1 MKENN
6 NIDQGVKE
14 MLDLLTEHSRNER
27 RQQQLG
33 AMMDRAVVMKQR
45 RHWLGAIITAVALS
59 IGVALSL
66 DFVKDKSK
74 AIVEMDEPDTEMLME
89 VKEPTVVLPENNT
102 LAAEGSIAETHN
114 EAQPLIYQTKPSVF
128 AQLVMEEKQQRLSD
142 NTLLVEPTQP
152 SEAIESENT
161 VVLSEPIENKSEE
174 TFVNQNVEPVSIEP
188 TQATTNRKTD
198 SIATTNKK
206 VENPYRPKHKFTLR
220 VGGET
225 DPYDWSGL
233 PFLPITSHFALGFT
247 IDYHFT
253 VNFSMGLGAE
263 WFGVTTY
270 RSFYSSYQERLH
282 AIPVYADLKLNFWGK
297 KNYSPFLEA
306 KLGYSIPLNKVTKYY
321 PGGLYEMAENGIGI
335 ENGRGFYADYILS
348 GPYLALG
355 LGCSMKHSNLSA
367 GMVYSH
373 ASAPGRF
380 KESFNTYYLNLL
392 SWGTN
397 FYIRYDYNFA
407 LFSDEG
413 RHRLRQIKNGKL
425 MNEFNGDGFQIQLN
439 VAGGLKPWCYSAGAA
454 LEYRF
459 PKRFSVGIG
468 ADFRGVNFTSREW
481 GSIGY
486 FENILEGQ
494 LLSVPVYGSLKAHF
508 WENKRFSPFVEYR
521 LGYTFALNSL
531 TATHWESEFQETI
544 YYEKWLQGK
553 YAYLGIGI
561 THKHSSLSLGIL
573 GQDGKRKETRRGY
586 SSTSYGWYMGGYPI
600 ELRYSYRIGSSAK
613 R

>member
-1 MKENN
+1 MKEDN
-6 NIDQGVKE
+6 NIDQDVKE
-14 MLDLLTEHSRNER
+14 MLDIVIEHGRNAR

-33 AMMDRAVVMKQR
+33 AMMDRSAASTRR
-45 RHWLGAIITAVALS
+45 RHWLWAAATAVALS
-59 IGVALSL
+59 VVVALSL
-66 DFVKDKSK
+66 NFVKDKLK
-74 AIVEMDEPDTEMLME
+74 AMVEMDEPDTEMPME
-89 VKEPTVVLPENNT
+89 VKEPKVVLPENNV
-102 LAAEGSIAETHN
+102 LATEESIAETHN
-114 EAQPLIYQTKPSVF
+114 VAQPLICQTKPSVF
-128 AQLVMEEKQQRLSD
+128 AQPVMKEKHQLLSD

-152 SEAIESENT
+152 SETIESENT

-174 TFVNQNVEPVSIEP
+174 TFVNPNAEPVSIEP
-188 TQATTNRKTD
+188 NQATTNRKTD

-206 VENPYRPKHKFTLR
+206 EENPYRPKHKFTLR

-233 PFLPITSHFALGFT
+233 PFPPITSHFALGFT
-247 IDYHFT
+247 LDYHFT
-253 VNFSMGLGAE
+253 ENFSMGLGAE

-297 KNYSPFLEA
+297 KYYSPFLEA
-306 KLGYSIPLNKVTKYY
+306 RLGYSIPLNKVTQYY
-321 PGGLYEMAENGIGI
+321 PMNNAGVYV
-335 ENGRGFYADYILS
+335 DYILS

-454 LEYRF
+454 LEYKF
-459 PKRFSVGIG
+459 PRQFSVGIG
-468 ADFRGVNFTSREW
+468 ADFRGANFTSREW

-531 TATHWESEFQETI
+531 TATHWEPEFQETI

>member
-1 MKENN
+1 MKEDN
-6 NIDQGVKE
+6 NIDQEVKE
-14 MLDLLTEHSRNER
+14 MLDIVTEHSRNER
-27 RQQQLG
+27 RQQQLS
-33 AMMDRAVVMKQR
+33 AMMDRAVVMKKR

-128 AQLVMEEKQQRLSD
+128 AQPVMKEKHQLLSD

-152 SEAIESENT
+152 SETIETENT

-174 TFVNQNVEPVSIEP
+174 TFVNQNEEPVSIEP
-188 TQATTNRKTD
+188 NQATTNRKTD
-198 SIATTNKK
+198 SIVTTNKK
-206 VENPYRPKHKFTLR
+206 EENPYRPKHKFTLR
-220 VGGET
+220 VAGET

-247 IDYHFT
+247 LDYHFT
-253 VNFSMGLGAE
+253 ENFSMGLGAE

-297 KNYSPFLEA
+297 KYYSPFLEA
-306 KLGYSIPLNKVTKYY
+306 RLGYSIPLNKVTQYY
-321 PGGLYEMAENGIGI
+321 PMNNAGI
-335 ENGRGFYADYILS
+335 YVDYILS
-348 GPYLALG
+348 GPYLSLG
-355 LGCSMKHSNLSA
+355 LGCSIKHSNLSA

-373 ASAPGRF
+373 ASSPGRF

-397 FYIRYDYNFA
+397 FYIRYDYNFTP
-407 LFSDEG
+407 FSSEG
-413 RHRLRQIKNGKL
+413 KRCLRQIKNGKL

-454 LEYRF
+454 LEYKF
-459 PKRFSVGIG
+459 PRQFSVGIG

-521 LGYTFALNSL
+521 LGYAFALNSL
-531 TATHWESEFQETI
+531 TATHWEPEFQETI
-544 YYEKWLQGK
+544 YYEKRHQGW
-553 YAYLGIGI
+553 YSYLGIGV
-561 THKHSSLSLGIL
+561 THQNSSLSFGIL
-573 GQDGKRKETRRGY
+573 GQDGHQKETRAGY
-586 SSTSYGWYMGGYPI
+586 TSDLSGYYMGGYPF
-600 ELRYSYRIGSSAK
+600 ELRYSYRIGSSSK

>member
-33 AMMDRAVVMKQR
+33 AMMDRAVVMKKR

-206 VENPYRPKHKFTLR
+206 VENLYRPKHKFTLR
-220 VGGET
+220 VGGEI
-225 DPYDWSGL
+225 DPNNLKNFPY
-233 PFLPITSHFALGFT
+233 PPISPHFALGLTF
-247 IDYHFT
+247 DYHFT
-253 VNFSMGLGAE
+253 ENFSMGLGAE
-263 WFGVTTY
+263 WFGASQY
-270 RSFYSSYQERLH
+270 EYLLH
-282 AIPVYADLKLNFWGK
+282 AVPVYADLKLNFWGER
-297 KNYSPFLEA
+297 NYSPFLETR
-306 KLGYSIPLNKVTKYY
+306 LGYTIPLSKATVYY
-321 PGGLYEMAENGIGI
+321 PTNGD
-335 ENGRGFYADYILS
+335 GFYVDYILS
-348 GPYLALG
+348 GPYLSLG
-355 LGCSMKHSNLSA
+355 LGCSMKQSNLGV

-373 ASAPGRF
+373 VISPGKL
-380 KESFNTYYLNLL
+380 KESFNINYLNLPDYL
-392 SWGTN
+392 KRRIN
-397 FYIRYDYNFA
+397 VYIRYDYTF
-407 LFSDEG
+407 LPFSDEG
-413 RHRLRQIKNGKL
+413 KLRLRQIKNGKL
-425 MNEFNGDGFQIQLN
+425 NEFNVDGFQLQLN
-439 VAGGLKPWCYSAGAA
+439 VAGGFRPWCYSAGAV
-454 LEYRF
+454 LEYKF
-459 PKRFSVGIG
+459 PKRFSFGAG

-481 GSIGY
+481 GGAGY
-486 FENILEGQ
+486 LENPSEGQ
-494 LLSVPVYGSLKAHF
+494 LLSVPVYGSLKVHF
-508 WENKRFSPFVEYR
+508 RENKPFSPFVEYR
-521 LGYTFALNSL
+521 LGYALALNRL
-531 TATHWESEFQETI
+531 TATHYNSHMSEKI
-544 YYEKWLQGK
+544 YYEIRHEGW
-553 YAYLGIGI
+553 YSYFGIGV

-573 GQDGKRKETRRGY
+573 GQDGHQKETREAYTLDG
-586 SSTSYGWYMGGYPI
+586 SAGYMGGNPF
-600 ELRYSYRIGSSAK
+600 ELRYSYRIGSSSK

>member
-1 MKENN
+1 
-6 NIDQGVKE
+6 
-14 MLDLLTEHSRNER
+14 MLDIVIEHGRNAR

-33 AMMDRAVVMKQR
+33 AMMDRSAALTRR
-45 RHWLGAIITAVALS
+45 RHWLWAAATAVVLS
-59 IGVALSL
+59 VVVALSL
-66 DFVKDKSK
+66 NFVKDKLK
-74 AIVEMDEPDTEMLME
+74 AMVEMDEPDTEMPME
-89 VKEPTVVLPENNT
+89 VKEPKVVLPENNV
-102 LAAEGSIAETHN
+102 LATEESIAETHN
-114 EAQPLIYQTKPSVF
+114 VAQPLICQTKPSVF
-128 AQLVMEEKQQRLSD
+128 AQPVMKEKHQLLSD

-152 SEAIESENT
+152 SETIETENT

-174 TFVNQNVEPVSIEP
+174 TFVNQNAEPVSIEP
-188 TQATTNRKTD
+188 NQATTNRKTD

-206 VENPYRPKHKFTLR
+206 EENPYRPKHKFTLR
-220 VGGET
+220 VAGET

-247 IDYHFT
+247 LDYHFT
-253 VNFSMGLGAE
+253 ENFSMGLGAE

-297 KNYSPFLEA
+297 KYYSPFLEA
-306 KLGYSIPLNKVTKYY
+306 RLGYSIPLNKVTEYF
-321 PGGLYEMAENGIGI
+321 PLNGCGV
-335 ENGRGFYADYILS
+335 YVDYILS
-348 GPYLALG
+348 GPYLSLG
-355 LGCSMKHSNLSA
+355 LGCSIKHSNLSV

-373 ASAPGRF
+373 ASSPGKL
-380 KESFNTYYLNLL
+380 KESLDQYYLNLL
-392 SWGTN
+392 NWGTN
-397 FYIRYDYNFA
+397 FYIRYDYTF
-407 LFSDEG
+407 LSYSDEG
-413 RHRLRQIKNGKL
+413 KHHLRHIKKGKFRD
-425 MNEFNGDGFQIQLN
+425 EFKYRDDFNSDGIQWQLN
-439 VAGGLKPWCYSAGAA
+439 VAGGFRPWCYSVGAVM
-454 LEYRF
+454 EYKF
-459 PKRFSVGIG
+459 PKHFSVGIG
-468 ADFRGVNFTSREW
+468 ADFRGVNFTAREW
-481 GSIGY
+481 GSVGY
-486 FENILEGQ
+486 FENLSDGQ
-494 LLSVPVYGSLKAHF
+494 LLSVPVYGDLKVHF
-508 WENKRFSPFVEYR
+508 WENKLFSPFVEYR
-521 LGYTFALNSL
+521 LGYSFALNSL

>member
-27 RQQQLG
+27 RQQQLS
-33 AMMDRAVVMKQR
+33 AMMDRAVVMKKR

-206 VENPYRPKHKFTLR
+206 VENPYRPKNKFTLR
-220 VGGET
+220 VGGEIARNSWRNF
-225 DPYDWSGL
+225 PY
-233 PFLPITSHFALGFT
+233 PPISPHFALGLAF
-247 IDYHFT
+247 DYHFT
-253 VNFSMGLGAE
+253 EYFSMGLGAE
-263 WFGVTTY
+263 WFGVSKY
-270 RSFYSSYQERLH
+270 HGSYHDYLH
-282 AIPVYADLKLNFWGK
+282 AIPVYADLKVNIWGK

-306 KLGYSIPLNKVTKYY
+306 KLGYSIPLNKVTEFY
-321 PGGLYEMAENGIGI
+321 PTNGS
-335 ENGRGFYADYILS
+335 GFYSVYILS
-348 GPYLALG
+348 GPYLNLG

-373 ASAPGRF
+373 ASHPGKL
-380 KESFNTYYLNLL
+380 KESFDYGIDNLL
-392 SWGTN
+392 NWGTD
-397 FYIRYDYNFA
+397 FYIRYDYTFSP
-407 LFSDEG
+407 FSDEG
-413 RHRLRQIKNGKL
+413 KSRLRQIKNGRL
-425 MNEFNGDGFQIQLN
+425 NEFIVDGFQLQLN
-439 VAGGLKPWCYSAGAA
+439 VAGGFRPWCYSAGAV
-454 LEYRF
+454 LEYKF

-481 GSIGY
+481 GSAGY
-486 FENILEGQ
+486 FENISEGQ
-494 LLSVPVYGSLKAHF
+494 LLSVPVYGDLKVHF
-508 WENKRFSPFVEYR
+508 WENKPFSPFVEYR
-521 LGYTFALNSL
+521 LGYAFALNSL
-531 TATHWESEFQETI
+531 TATHYDSYMYGLI
-544 YYEKWLQGK
+544 YYETRHQGW
-553 YAYLGIGI
+553 YSYLGIGV

-573 GQDGKRKETRRGY
+573 GQDGHQKETRAGY
-586 SSTSYGWYMGGYPI
+586 TSDLSGGYMGGFPI
-600 ELRYSYRIGSSAK
+600 ELHYSYRIGSSAK

>member
-1 MKENN
+1 MKEDN

-14 MLDLLTEHSRNER
+14 LLDILTEHSRNER

-33 AMMDRAVVMKQR
+33 AMMDRSAALTR
-45 RHWLGAIITAVALS
+45 RRYWLWAAATAVMLS
-59 IGVALSL
+59 VVVALSL
-66 DFVKDKSK
+66 NFVKDKSK
-74 AIVEMDEPDTEMLME
+74 AMVEMDEPDTEMPME
-89 VKEPTVVLPENNT
+89 TKEPTVVHPENNV
-102 LAAEGSIAETHN
+102 LAAEESVAETHN
-114 EAQPLIYQTKPSVF
+114 VAQPLICQTKPSVF
-128 AQLVMEEKQQRLSD
+128 AQPMMEEKHQLLSD
-142 NTLLVEPTQP
+142 DTLLVESTQS
-152 SEAIESENT
+152 SETFESEDM

-174 TFVNQNVEPVSIEP
+174 TFENQYAEPVSIVP
-188 TQATTNRKTD
+188 NQATTNKKTD

-206 VENPYRPKHKFTLR
+206 VENPYRPKNKFTLR
-220 VGGET
+220 VGGEI
-225 DPYDWSGL
+225 DPNNLKNFPY
-233 PFLPITSHFALGFT
+233 PPISPHFALGLTF
-247 IDYHFT
+247 DYHFT
-253 VNFSMGLGAE
+253 ENFSMGLGAE
-263 WFGVTTY
+263 WFGATKY
-270 RSFYSSYQERLH
+270 YCNLH
-282 AIPVYADLKLNFWGK
+282 AMPVYADMKLNFWGK
-297 KNYSPFLEA
+297 KYYSPFLEA
-306 KLGYSIPLNKVTKYY
+306 RLGYSIPLNKVTQYY
-321 PGGLYEMAENGIGI
+321 PMNNAGVYV
-335 ENGRGFYADYILS
+335 DYILS

-454 LEYRF
+454 LEYKF
-459 PKRFSVGIG
+459 PRQFSVGIG

-508 WENKRFSPFVEYR
+508 WENKRFSTFVEFR
-521 LGYTFALNSL
+521 LGYAFALNSL
-531 TATHWESEFQETI
+531 TATHWEPEFQETI
-544 YYEKWLQGK
+544 VYERRHQGW
-553 YAYLGIGI
+553 YSYWGIGV
-561 THKHSSLSLGIL
+561 THQNSSLSLGIL
-573 GQDGKRKETRRGY
+573 GQDGRQKETRAGHTSDLSGY
-586 SSTSYGWYMGGYPI
+586 YMGGCPF

>member
-1 MKENN
+1 
-6 NIDQGVKE
+6 
-14 MLDLLTEHSRNER
+14 MLDIVIEHGRNAR

-33 AMMDRAVVMKQR
+33 AMMDRSAALTRR
-45 RHWLGAIITAVALS
+45 RHWLWAAATAVALS
-59 IGVALSL
+59 VVVALSL
-66 DFVKDKSK
+66 NFVKDKLK
-74 AIVEMDEPDTEMLME
+74 AMVEMDEPDTEMPME
-89 VKEPTVVLPENNT
+89 VKEPKVVLPENNV
-102 LAAEGSIAETHN
+102 LAAEESIAETHN
-114 EAQPLIYQTKPSVF
+114 VAQPLICQTKPSVF
-128 AQLVMEEKQQRLSD
+128 AQPVMKEKHQLLSD

-152 SEAIESENT
+152 SETIETENT

-174 TFVNQNVEPVSIEP
+174 TFVNQNAEPVSIEP
-188 TQATTNRKTD
+188 NQATTNRKTD

-206 VENPYRPKHKFTLR
+206 EENPYRPKHKFTLR
-220 VGGET
+220 VAGET

-247 IDYHFT
+247 LDYHFT
-253 VNFSMGLGAE
+253 ENFSMGLGAE

-270 RSFYSSYQERLH
+270 RSFYSSYHERLH

-297 KNYSPFLEA
+297 KYYSPFLEA
-306 KLGYSIPLNKVTKYY
+306 RLGYSIPLNKVTQYY
-321 PGGLYEMAENGIGI
+321 PTNNAGVYV
-335 ENGRGFYADYILS
+335 DYILS

-454 LEYRF
+454 LEYKF
-459 PKRFSVGIG
+459 PRQFSVGIG

>member
-1 MKENN
+1 MKEDN
-6 NIDQGVKE
+6 NIDQDVKE
-14 MLDLLTEHSRNER
+14 MLDIVIEHGRNAR

-33 AMMDRAVVMKQR
+33 AMMDRSAALTRR
-45 RHWLGAIITAVALS
+45 RHWLWAAATAVALS
-59 IGVALSL
+59 VVVALSL
-66 DFVKDKSK
+66 NFVKDKLK
-74 AIVEMDEPDTEMLME
+74 AMVEMDEPDTEMPME
-89 VKEPTVVLPENNT
+89 VKEPKVVLPENNV
-102 LAAEGSIAETHN
+102 LAAEESIAETHN
-114 EAQPLIYQTKPSVF
+114 VAQPLICQTKPSVF
-128 AQLVMEEKQQRLSD
+128 AQPVMKEKHQLLSD

-152 SEAIESENT
+152 SETIESENT

-174 TFVNQNVEPVSIEP
+174 TFVNPNAEPVSIEP
-188 TQATTNRKTD
+188 NQATTNRKTD

-206 VENPYRPKHKFTLR
+206 EENPYRPKHKFTLR

-233 PFLPITSHFALGFT
+233 PFPPITSHFALGFT
-247 IDYHFT
+247 LDYHFT
-253 VNFSMGLGAE
+253 ENFSMGLGAE

-306 KLGYSIPLNKVTKYY
+306 RLGYSIPLNKVTQYY
-321 PGGLYEMAENGIGI
+321 PMNNAGVYV
-335 ENGRGFYADYILS
+335 DYILS

-454 LEYRF
+454 LEYKF
-459 PKRFSVGIG
+459 PRQFSVGIG
-468 ADFRGVNFTSREW
+468 ADFRGANFTSREW

-531 TATHWESEFQETI
+531 TATHWEPEFQETI

>member
-1 MKENN
+1 MKEDN
-6 NIDQGVKE
+6 NIDQDVKE
-14 MLDLLTEHSRNER
+14 MLDIVIEHGRNAR

-33 AMMDRAVVMKQR
+33 AMMDRAVVMKKR
-45 RHWLGAIITAVALS
+45 RHWFGAIITAVALS

-152 SEAIESENT
+152 SETIETENT

-174 TFVNQNVEPVSIEP
+174 TFVNQNAEPVSIEP
-188 TQATTNRKTD
+188 NQATTNRKTD

-206 VENPYRPKHKFTLR
+206 EENPYRPKHKFTLR
-220 VGGET
+220 VAGET

-247 IDYHFT
+247 LDYHFT
-253 VNFSMGLGAE
+253 ENFSMGLGAE

-297 KNYSPFLEA
+297 KYYSPFLEA
-306 KLGYSIPLNKVTKYY
+306 RLGYSIPLNKVTQYY
-321 PGGLYEMAENGIGI
+321 PMNNSGVYV
-335 ENGRGFYADYILS
+335 DYILS

-454 LEYRF
+454 LEYKF
-459 PKRFSVGIG
+459 PRQFSVGIG

-508 WENKRFSPFVEYR
+508 WENKRFPPFVEYR

-600 ELRYSYRIGSSAK
+600 ELRYSYSIGSSAK

>member
-1 MKENN
+1 
-6 NIDQGVKE
+6 
-14 MLDLLTEHSRNER
+14 MLDIVIEHGRNAR

-33 AMMDRAVVMKQR
+33 AMMDRSAALTRR
-45 RHWLGAIITAVALS
+45 RHWLWAAATAVALS
-59 IGVALSL
+59 VVVALSL
-66 DFVKDKSK
+66 NFVKDKLK
-74 AIVEMDEPDTEMLME
+74 AMVEMDEPDTEMPME
-89 VKEPTVVLPENNT
+89 VKEPKVVLPENNV
-102 LAAEGSIAETHN
+102 LAAEESIAETHN
-114 EAQPLIYQTKPSVF
+114 VAQPLICQTKPSVF
-128 AQLVMEEKQQRLSD
+128 AQPVMKEKHQLLSD

-152 SEAIESENT
+152 SETIETENT

-174 TFVNQNVEPVSIEP
+174 TFVNQNAEPVSIEP
-188 TQATTNRKTD
+188 NQATTNRKTD

-206 VENPYRPKHKFTLR
+206 EENPYRPKHKFTLR
-220 VGGET
+220 VAGET

-247 IDYHFT
+247 LDYHFT
-253 VNFSMGLGAE
+253 ENFSMGLGAE

-297 KNYSPFLEA
+297 KYYSPFLEA
-306 KLGYSIPLNKVTKYY
+306 RLGYSIPLNKVTQYY
-321 PGGLYEMAENGIGI
+321 PMNNAGVYV
-335 ENGRGFYADYILS
+335 DYILS

-454 LEYRF
+454 LEYKF
-459 PKRFSVGIG
+459 PRQFSVGIG

-531 TATHWESEFQETI
+531 TATHWEPEFQETI

>member
-1 MKENN
+1 MKEDN
-6 NIDQGVKE
+6 NIDQDVKE
-14 MLDLLTEHSRNER
+14 MLDIVIEHGRNAR

-33 AMMDRAVVMKQR
+33 AMMDRSAALTRR
-45 RHWLGAIITAVALS
+45 RHWLWAAATAVALS
-59 IGVALSL
+59 VVVALSL
-66 DFVKDKSK
+66 NFVKDKLK
-74 AIVEMDEPDTEMLME
+74 AMVEMDEPDTEMPME
-89 VKEPTVVLPENNT
+89 VKEPKVVLPENNV
-102 LAAEGSIAETHN
+102 LAAEESIAETHN
-114 EAQPLIYQTKPSVF
+114 VAQPLICQTKPSVF
-128 AQLVMEEKQQRLSD
+128 AQPVMKEKHQLLSD

-152 SEAIESENT
+152 SETIETENT

-174 TFVNQNVEPVSIEP
+174 TFVNQNAEPVSIEP
-188 TQATTNRKTD
+188 NQATTNRKTD

-206 VENPYRPKHKFTLR
+206 EENPYRPKHKFTLR
-220 VGGET
+220 VAGET

-247 IDYHFT
+247 LDYHFT
-253 VNFSMGLGAE
+253 ENFSMGLGAE

-270 RSFYSSYQERLH
+270 RSFYSSYHERLH

-297 KNYSPFLEA
+297 KYYSPFLEA
-306 KLGYSIPLNKVTKYY
+306 RLGYSIPLNKVTQYY
-321 PGGLYEMAENGIGI
+321 PMNNAGVYV
-335 ENGRGFYADYILS
+335 DYILS

-425 MNEFNGDGFQIQLN
+425 MNEFHGDGFQIQLN

-454 LEYRF
+454 LEYKF
-459 PKRFSVGIG
+459 PRQFSVGIG

>member
-1 MKENN
+1 MKEDN
-6 NIDQGVKE
+6 NIDQDVKE
-14 MLDLLTEHSRNER
+14 MLDIVIEHGRNAR

-33 AMMDRAVVMKQR
+33 AMMDRSAALTRR
-45 RHWLGAIITAVALS
+45 RHWLWAAATAVALS
-59 IGVALSL
+59 VVVALSL
-66 DFVKDKSK
+66 NFVKDKLK
-74 AIVEMDEPDTEMLME
+74 AMVEMDEPDTEMPME
-89 VKEPTVVLPENNT
+89 VKEPKVVLPENNV
-102 LAAEGSIAETHN
+102 LAAEESIAETHN
-114 EAQPLIYQTKPSVF
+114 VAQPLICQTKPSVF
-128 AQLVMEEKQQRLSD
+128 AQPVMKEKHQLLSD

-152 SEAIESENT
+152 SETIETENT

-174 TFVNQNVEPVSIEP
+174 TFVNQNAEPVSIEP
-188 TQATTNRKTD
+188 NQATTNRKTD

-206 VENPYRPKHKFTLR
+206 EENPYRPKHKFTLR
-220 VGGET
+220 VAGET

-247 IDYHFT
+247 LDYHFT
-253 VNFSMGLGAE
+253 ENFSMGLGAE

-297 KNYSPFLEA
+297 KYYSPFLEA
-306 KLGYSIPLNKVTKYY
+306 RLGYSIPLNKVTQYY
-321 PGGLYEMAENGIGI
+321 PMNNAGVYV
-335 ENGRGFYADYILS
+335 DYILS

-454 LEYRF
+454 LEYKF
-459 PKRFSVGIG
+459 PRQFSVGIG

>member
-1 MKENN
+1 MKEDN
-6 NIDQGVKE
+6 NIDQDVKE
-14 MLDLLTEHSRNER
+14 MLDIVIEHGRNAR

-33 AMMDRAVVMKQR
+33 AMMDRSAALTRR
-45 RHWLGAIITAVALS
+45 RHWLWAAATAVALS
-59 IGVALSL
+59 VVVALSL
-66 DFVKDKSK
+66 NFVKDKLK
-74 AIVEMDEPDTEMLME
+74 AMVEMDEPDTEMPME
-89 VKEPTVVLPENNT
+89 VKEPKVVLPENNV
-102 LAAEGSIAETHN
+102 LAAEESIAETHN
-114 EAQPLIYQTKPSVF
+114 VAQPLICQTKPSVF
-128 AQLVMEEKQQRLSD
+128 AQPVMKEKHQLLSD

-152 SEAIESENT
+152 SETIESENT

-174 TFVNQNVEPVSIEP
+174 TFVNQNAEPVSIEP
-188 TQATTNRKTD
+188 NQATTNRKTD

-206 VENPYRPKHKFTLR
+206 EENPYRPKHKFTLR

-247 IDYHFT
+247 LDYHFT
-253 VNFSMGLGAE
+253 ENFSMGLGAE

-297 KNYSPFLEA
+297 KYYSPFLEA
-306 KLGYSIPLNKVTKYY
+306 RLGYSIPLNKVTQYY
-321 PGGLYEMAENGIGI
+321 PMNNAGVYV
-335 ENGRGFYADYILS
+335 DYILS

-380 KESFNTYYLNLL
+380 KKSFNTYYLNLL

-454 LEYRF
+454 LEYKF
-459 PKRFSVGIG
+459 PRQFSVGIG

-531 TATHWESEFQETI
+531 TATHWEPEFQETI